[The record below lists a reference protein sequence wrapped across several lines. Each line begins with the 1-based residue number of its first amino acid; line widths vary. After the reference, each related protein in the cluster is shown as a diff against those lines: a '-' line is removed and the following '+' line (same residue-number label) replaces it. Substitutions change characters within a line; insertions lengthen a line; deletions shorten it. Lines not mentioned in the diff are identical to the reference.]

1 MPKHENLEAYILCD
15 GERLEEYD
23 VQTNGNVVTCWVE
36 SKLEKVCAH
45 FHVLL

>member
-23 VQTNGNVVTCWVE
+23 VQRNGNVVTCWVE
-36 SKLEKVCAH
+36 SRLEKVCAH